1 MVCEFSSGYR
11 DIKLKA
17 IISKLDSLSED
28 SRAFWMTEILSH
40 CGNKFGRFKYA
51 QGFEQGLIEG
61 FQNGL
66 DEAKPKAEIP
76 DYIDEWI
83 EYCKKNNFN
92 LLGALNPVGDFGE
105 PIADSFKG
113 NVQRCVKW
121 ALANSNTFA
130 DAWVNGYSV
139 TKEKYYYVAIPVG
152 GGVYQRLAITCSGE
166 LFLDSRNYHSIDK
179 LIKHSRQSVLQ
190 ITEGI
195 IKESPLSWAW
205 QFAKELECL

>member
-1 MVCEFSSGYR
+1 MAEDKITLKQVINKIEKMDSSHKFEWTYSILKSFGNEF
-11 DIKLKA
+11 
-17 IISKLDSLSED
+17 ISH
-28 SRAFWMTEILSH
+28 I
-40 CGNKFGRFKYA
+40 FKEAY
-51 QGFEQGLIEG
+51 EQGK
-61 FQNGL
+61 F
-66 DEAKPKAEIP
+66 DEAMEYSKPKVEIP
-76 DYIDEWI
+76 DYIDEWV
-83 EYCKKNNFN
+83 EYCKKNKFN

-105 PIADSFKG
+105 PLADSFKG

-121 ALANSNTFA
+121 ALANSNVFA

-139 TKEKYYYVAIPVG
+139 TKEKHYYVAIPVG

-166 LFLDSRNYHSIDK
+166 LFLDSRNYHSIEK

-205 QFAKELECL
+205 QFAKELED

>member
-1 MVCEFSSGYR
+1 MAEDKITLKQVINKIEKMDSSHKFEWTYSILKSFGNEFISHIFKEAYEQGKFDNAMEFS
-11 DIKLKA
+11 
-17 IISKLDSLSED
+17 
-28 SRAFWMTEILSH
+28 
-40 CGNKFGRFKYA
+40 
-51 QGFEQGLIEG
+51 
-61 FQNGL
+61 
-66 DEAKPKAEIP
+66 KPKVEIP

-121 ALANSNTFA
+121 ALANSNIFA

-139 TKEKYYYVAIPVG
+139 TKEKHYYVAIPVG

-205 QFAKELECL
+205 QFAKELED